1 MSKILLSHQQKYILR
16 VLENLGC
23 VRLSQLHE
31 LTKSEF
37 SAMKSGIT
45 EGRMVVMLRQLIR
58 GNYDIVLDNGVVRMG
73 NVKVDPL
80 ALEAIDVMLE
90 ITDRCPA
97 GFTREKESN
106 VLLRFY
112 ERQIYTVMR
121 LTTETMPKME
131 EISPKREERIIWLS
145 ESLKSEDC
153 QNIPE
158 RQFFAQKGE
167 DGVYHFYH

>member
-1 MSKILLSHQQKYILR
+1 MLLSHQQKYILR
-16 VLENLGC
+16 VLESLRYI
-23 VRLSQLHE
+23 RLCQLLE
-31 LTKSEF
+31 LTRSEF
-37 SAMKSGIT
+37 PAMKIGIT

-80 ALEAIDVMLE
+80 ALEAVDVMLE

-97 GFTREKESN
+97 GFTREKDPG

-112 ERQIYTVMR
+112 DRQIYTVMH
-121 LTTETMPKME
+121 LTTETIPKTGE
-131 EISPKREERIIWLS
+131 LSPKQEERIIWLS
-145 ESLKSEDC
+145 ESLKPEDC
-153 QNIPE
+153 QNLPE

>member
-23 VRLSQLHE
+23 VRFSQLHE

-37 SAMKSGIT
+37 SAMKSAIT
-45 EGRMVVMLRQLIR
+45 EGRMTVMLRQLIR
-58 GNYDIVLDNGVVRMG
+58 GNYDIVWENDVVRMG
-73 NVKVDPL
+73 NVKADPL
-80 ALEAIDVMLE
+80 VLEAIDVMLE

-97 GFTREKESN
+97 GFTRDKDPG

-112 ERQIYTVMR
+112 DRQIYTVMR
-121 LTTETMPKME
+121 LTPETLPKLNTFL
-131 EISPKREERIIWLS
+131 PKEEERIIWLS
-145 ESLKSEDC
+145 ETLKPEDC

-167 DGVYHFYH
+167 GGVYHFYH

>member
-1 MSKILLSHQQKYILR
+1 MLLSHQQKYILR
-16 VLENLGC
+16 VLESLGC

-97 GFTREKESN
+97 GFTREKDPG

-112 ERQIYTVMR
+112 DRQIYTIMH
-121 LTTETMPKME
+121 LTTETIPKMGE
-131 EISPKREERIIWLS
+131 LSPKQEERIIWLS
-145 ESLKSEDC
+145 ESLKPEDC
-153 QNIPE
+153 QNFPE

>member
-1 MSKILLSHQQKYILR
+1 MLLSHQQKYILR
-16 VLENLGC
+16 VLESLGC

-97 GFTREKESN
+97 GFTRETEPD

-121 LTTETMPKME
+121 LTPETMPKME
-131 EISPKREERIIWLS
+131 EISPKQEERIIWIS
-145 ESLKSEDC
+145 ENLKPEDF

-158 RQFFAQKGE
+158 RQFFA
-167 DGVYHFYH
+167 